1 MGDDLR
7 QVLWP
12 LTLLL
17 VGQAGLVPRLKGL
30 ARLGLSQAAALA
42 KHHLPLALDVGAGK
56 QTRWAETQA
65 CSGGYLKRP
74 GPNIN

>member
-42 KHHLPLALDVGAGK
+42 KHHLPLALRWEARNQKKEYAGVD
-56 QTRWAETQA
+56 
-65 CSGGYLKRP
+65 S
-74 GPNIN
+74 NV